1 MASLNQRVPSYLK
14 AIAPYQP
21 GKPIADIARAYGFQ
35 EDQVVKLASNENPLG
50 MSPKGR
56 EAMLEAAADLGRYPD
71 GNGFALKQA
80 LSKKFGLDP
89 ATITLGNGSN
99 DILELVAHAFLAP
112 GKESLMSDHSFAVYA
127 LASQAVGATIVSVPA
142 KPDDLGHDLQGFKQ
156 RITEKTSVVWI
167 ANPNNPTGSFISAAE
182 LEAFI
187 AELPAAVLVVLDE
200 AYTEYLSEQDNY
212 PAFEWVRRYPNLLV
226 SRSFSKAYGLAGLR
240 VGYGVASAE
249 VTDLLNRVR
258 QPFNVNSLA
267 LAAASASL
275 FDDEFLARSAALNR
289 QGMEQIQKGIQALGV
304 GWLES
309 WGNFLLIDLRAV
321 QPDQPQAGQKVY
333 EALLSKGVI
342 TRPVANYGLAG
353 FLRVSIGTF
362 DENQSFLKAM
372 PFALE
377 MLRGSTDSGS
387 SLAPASSTAS
397 VSSKT
402 AAVRA

>member
-56 EAMLEAAADLGRYPD
+56 EAMLKAAGDLGRYPD
-71 GNGFALKQA
+71 GNGFNLKQA
-80 LSKKFGLDP
+80 LAKRFGLS
-89 ATITLGNGSN
+89 TQSITLGNGSN

-112 GKESLMSDHSFAVYA
+112 GKESLMSEHSFAVYA
-127 LASQAVGATIVSVPA
+127 LASQAVGATLVSVPA
-142 KPDDLGHDLQGFKQ
+142 QSQNLGHDLDGFSR
-156 RITEKTSVVWI
+156 RITANTAVVWI
-167 ANPNNPTGSFISAAE
+167 ANPNNPTGSFIPGAR

-187 AELPAAVLVVLDE
+187 SSVPTSVLVVLDE
-200 AYTEYLSEQDNY
+200 AYTEYLGEDDSY
-212 PAFEWVRRYPNLLV
+212 PAFEWVKRYPNLLV

-240 VGYGVASAE
+240 VGYGVASEE

-267 LAAASASL
+267 LAAAEASI
-275 FDDEFLARSAALNR
+275 FDHEFLARSAELNR
-289 QGMEQIQKGIQALGV
+289 QGMLQIQTGLQALGV
-304 GWLES
+304 GWLPS
-309 WGNFLLIDLRAV
+309 WGNFLLIDLQAV
-321 QPDQPQAGQKVY
+321 HPPEPKPGAVVY

-342 TRPVANYGLAG
+342 TRPVANYGLPG
-353 FLRVSIGTF
+353 YLRVSIGTSK
-362 DENQSFLKAM
+362 ENEAFLKAM

-377 MLRGSTDSGS
+377 ALKARK
-387 SLAPASSTAS
+387 AS
-397 VSSKT
+397 
-402 AAVRA
+402 AA

>member
-56 EAMLEAAADLGRYPD
+56 EAMLKAAGDLGRYPD
-71 GNGFALKQA
+71 GNGFNLKQA
-80 LSKKFGLDP
+80 LAKRFGLSTQ
-89 ATITLGNGSN
+89 TITLGNGSN

-112 GKESLMSDHSFAVYA
+112 GKESLMSEHSFAVYA
-127 LASQAVGATIVSVPA
+127 LASQAVGATLVSVPA
-142 KPDDLGHDLQGFKQ
+142 QSQDLGHDLDGFSR
-156 RITEKTSVVWI
+156 RITANTAVVWI
-167 ANPNNPTGSFISAAE
+167 ANPNNPTGSFIPGAR

-187 AELPAAVLVVLDE
+187 SSVPTSVLVVLDE
-200 AYTEYLSEQDNY
+200 AYTEYLGEDDSY
-212 PAFEWVRRYPNLLV
+212 PAFEWVKRYPNLLV

-240 VGYGVASAE
+240 VGYGVASEE

-267 LAAASASL
+267 LAAAEASI
-275 FDDEFLARSAALNR
+275 FDHEFLARSAELNR
-289 QGMEQIQKGIQALGV
+289 QGMLQLQTGLQALGV
-304 GWLES
+304 GWLPS
-309 WGNFLLIDLRAV
+309 WGNFLLIDLQAV
-321 QPDQPQAGQKVY
+321 NPPEPKPGAVVY

-342 TRPVANYGLAG
+342 TRPVANYGLPG
-353 FLRVSIGTF
+353 YLRVSIGTSK
-362 DENQSFLKAM
+362 ENEAFLKAM

-377 MLRGSTDSGS
+377 ALKARK
-387 SLAPASSTAS
+387 AS
-397 VSSKT
+397 
-402 AAVRA
+402 AA